1 MVSYAE
7 HQFEC
12 RRKLMLRYF
21 QEDFDPAQCHK
32 TCDNCKARGG
42 DGCGAERVDRAP
54 LACKVLA
61 LLDQT
66 RAKLTLGM
74 LVDALK
80 VRAWARARVR
90 VKVSQRADLRWADRV
105 RVERS
110 DLLTQP
116 EAARVERGVAE
127 RERLP
132 LPQRGVVGQR
142 EQLLQRERLAL
153 GG

>member
-1 MVSYAE
+1 MILKSEGDEATKATHRQQLLQMVSYAE
-7 HQFEC
+7 NQFEC

-80 VRAWARARVR
+80 GSATTALRNKRAT
-90 VKVSQRADLRWADRV
+90 
-105 RVERS
+105 E
-110 DLLTQP
+110 
-116 EAARVERGVAE
+116 
-127 RERLP
+127 LP
-132 LPQRGVVGQR
+132 AFGSAK
-142 EQLLQRERLAL
+142 ECWL
-153 GG
+153 GLGLGLGLG

>member
-1 MVSYAE
+1 MILKSEGDEATKATHRQQLLQMVSYAE
-7 HQFEC
+7 NQFEC

-80 VRAWARARVR
+80 VRVRVRARVR
-90 VKVSQRADLRWADRV
+90 VGVRV
-105 RVERS
+105 RVS
-110 DLLTQP
+110 K
-116 EAARVERGVAE
+116 
-127 RERLP
+127 
-132 LPQRGVVGQR
+132 
-142 EQLLQRERLAL
+142 
-153 GG
+153 

>member
-1 MVSYAE
+1 MILKSEGDEATKATHRQQLLQMVSYAE
-7 HQFEC
+7 NQFEC

-80 VRAWARARVR
+80 VRVRVRARVR
-90 VKVSQRADLRWADRV
+90 VGVRV
-105 RVERS
+105 RV
-110 DLLTQP
+110 
-116 EAARVERGVAE
+116 RVSVRV
-127 RERLP
+127 RI
-132 LPQRGVVGQR
+132 
-142 EQLLQRERLAL
+142 
-153 GG
+153 

>member
-7 HQFEC
+7 NQFEC

-66 RAKLTLGM
+66 RAKLTL
-74 LVDALK
+74 VVTEQSEEV
-80 VRAWARARVR
+80 VRRRLR
-90 VKVSQRADLRWADRV
+90 RQR
-105 RVERS
+105 EKM
-110 DLLTQP
+110 
-116 EAARVERGVAE
+116 AARVSV
-127 RERLP
+127 
-132 LPQRGVVGQR
+132 
-142 EQLLQRERLAL
+142 
-153 GG
+153 